1 MSYQDIK
8 ETSTVWVK
16 QLLDEGVIDGDTHD
30 KWLGQFIDLESGELP
45 PEYKSPQGGNEH
57 SFGLYNR
64 KNGYSSK
71 KLLDGD
77 TITITTENGYYISG
91 DIAGKV
97 SLVKNPEFPDSIE
110 WVVKNLKDHQYS
122 IKSTRNGKYLGVFEG
137 VFSATRES
145 ITPETAWYVKP
156 RGNGITFS
164 HVLYGGIMSGEGL
177 KLSLREGVRKGQVFI
192 ITNLKGNQTLG
203 YERFDGG
210 ELGKQKIEY
219 FKRMTKL
226 RIVVDN
232 TDLEIELLRKLS
244 EDVEEKYGYL
254 NKVIGKNASNINED
268 YANMARSIKSNA
280 TTCIKSQTYI
290 DENDCVIDNTGICKR
305 NNDIQMAVKAGQRY
319 MGRCLLDGTKNTST
333 KYKICKPKSECLD
346 SVGESQKDTK
356 LLNKYMENVDRNKF
370 DYSEINPFDDD
381 DRDNLDVGVNVAKN
395 MKLQEITDVMNNL
408 EISRESNK
416 LEYKEVLDGFNL
428 WQEQLDKEI
437 KIKDEKIR
445 QNDILISRQINLQE
459 QATESINY
467 VGEKVDTLGR
477 TDGISS
483 VNAEKIVGETTSM
496 TREYWGLQIILIISL
511 IIIVLLAKKKLGSS

>member
-16 QLLDEGVIDGDTHD
+16 KLLDEGVIDNDTRD
-30 KWLGQFIDLESGELP
+30 KWLGYFIDLESGELP
-45 PEYKSPQGGNEH
+45 PEYQSPQGGNEH

-64 KNGYSSK
+64 KDGYSSK

-91 DIAGKV
+91 DIAGTV
-97 SLVKNPEFPDSIE
+97 SLVKNTEFPDSIE

-122 IKSTRNGKYLGVFEG
+122 IKSIRNGKYLGVFEG
-137 VFSATRES
+137 VFSSTRKTV
-145 ITPETAWYVKP
+145 TPETAWYVKP
-156 RGNGITFS
+156 RGNGLTFS
-164 HVLYGGIMSGEGL
+164 HVLYGGTMTGDGL
-177 KLSLREGVRKGQVFI
+177 KLSLREGVRKGQVFTV
-192 ITNLKGNQTLG
+192 TNLKGNQTLG

-244 EDVEEKYGYL
+244 EDVEQKYGYL
-254 NKVIGKNASNINED
+254 NKVIGKNATSINED
-268 YANMARSIKSNA
+268 YANMAKSIKSNA

-290 DENDCVIDNTGICKR
+290 DENDCVSDNTGICKR
-305 NNDIQMAVKAGQRY
+305 NNDIQMAVKDGQRY
-319 MGRCLLDGTKNTST
+319 MGRCLIDGTKNAST
-333 KYKICKPKSECLD
+333 KYKICKPKDECLD
-346 SVGESQKDTK
+346 SVGESKKDTS

-381 DRDNLDVGVNVAKN
+381 DRDNLGVGLDVAKN
-395 MKLQEITDVMNNL
+395 MKLQEINDVMNNL
-408 EISRESNK
+408 EISRESSK
-416 LEYKEVLDGFNL
+416 MEYKEVLDGFNL
-428 WQEQLDKEI
+428 WQEQLNKEI
-437 KIKDEKIR
+437 KIKDEAIR

-467 VGEKVDTLGR
+467 VNEKVNKLSEI
-477 TDGISS
+477 DGISS
-483 VNAEKIVGETTSM
+483 VNAQKIIGETTSM
-496 TREYWGLQIILIISL
+496 NREYWGLQIILIISL
-511 IIIVLLAKKKLGSS
+511 IIIVLLAKKKLSPN